1 MRPESHE
8 ENDDFITDF
17 HKVLLTDWLTDWLT
31 YRTDYR
37 DAIASKKVT
46 SEIST
51 SKINLNFVFSNSAV
65 NVL

>member
-17 HKVLLTDWLTDWLT
+17 HKVLLTDWLT